1 MRGSSIQKSLNRTA
15 AQEHEIV
22 SCFMHPL
29 PVHERKVGHEF
40 PFNNNLTI
48 FDSWI
53 LELFVEAEP
62 TGGYSIYIL
71 IRDYPKQ
78 LQIRL
83 FQRCGSDGNIFTHTK
98 RKIIIPDLFCL
109 D

>member
-22 SCFMHPL
+22 SCFMHPF

-40 PFNNNLTI
+40 PFDNNLTI

-83 FQRCGSDGNIFTHTK
+83 FASTYFNAAEATAIFLHIQNV
-98 RKIIIPDLFCL
+98 R
-109 D
+109 